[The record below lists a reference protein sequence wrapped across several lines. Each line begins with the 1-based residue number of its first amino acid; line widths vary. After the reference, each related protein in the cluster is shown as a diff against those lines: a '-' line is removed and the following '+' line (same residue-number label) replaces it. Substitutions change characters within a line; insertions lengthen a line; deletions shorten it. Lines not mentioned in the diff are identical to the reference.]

1 MKKVLLYIA
10 LPICC
15 YAGLSSCKKV
25 PVNNIMNP
33 GNYSD
38 TFGLIKTAATADG
51 FPFGLAI
58 DYTPML
64 NNPVYAGTVTR
75 EANSVTFG
83 YQMKHGAIVQNDG
96 SLNYTNTDALVNA
109 CVNAGL
115 QIYGHTLGW
124 HQNQNAT
131 YLKSYAGI
139 TIPAATEL
147 LANPGFEL
155 GNATSF
161 SNWST
166 YNASNGATISVTTT
180 PSQVHSG
187 TRAMMVVNPVANPG
201 SQWKVQVA
209 SDLFNTTVGHQY
221 TVSYW
226 VYAAAAGG
234 SIRLST
240 QTSGGGSAQ
249 YQGDQTIG
257 TSWQLIT
264 WTITA
269 NSPQTRILFDMGQAA
284 NTYYIDNASVK
295 QVIAAPSG
303 SQIAVKLDSALNNFI
318 TNTVTRYKG
327 VVKDWDVINELFADN
342 GTLRNN
348 SNTSITGS
356 DVLVWSNY
364 MGNTYPLHAFQ
375 YAQAADP
382 NALLFINDYGLESN
396 SVKLDS
402 LISYVKFLKANG
414 AKVDGIGT
422 QMHIAWNTS
431 YAGIDAMFQKLA
443 ATGLLI
449 RISELDVRINPNDKT
464 GFMPTSLFYG
474 YQADM
479 YNYVV
484 NSYLKYIP
492 KAQRYG
498 ITVWGVDDPESWI
511 ITSQKKV
518 DNPLL
523 FDANFARKPAYSGF
537 LNALK
542 AQQ

>member
-1 MKKVLLYIA
+1 MKKIFVYLLAPLSCYTA
-10 LPICC
+10 LV
-15 YAGLSSCKKV
+15 GCKKMEV
-25 PVNNIMNP
+25 GIMNT
-33 GNYSD
+33 GNYTD
-38 TFGLIKTAATADG
+38 TSTYIKDAATADG

-58 DYTPML
+58 DYAPMM
-64 NNPVYAGTVTR
+64 NNPVYSGTVAR
-75 EANSVTFG
+75 EATSVTFT

-96 SLNYTNTDALVNA
+96 SLNYTNTDALVNK
-109 CVNAGL
+109 CVSAGL

-131 YLKSYAGI
+131 YLKNYAGI

-155 GNATSF
+155 GAATTF

-166 YNASNGATISVTTT
+166 YNAANGATISVTTT

-209 SDLFNTTVGHQY
+209 SDLFNTVVGQQY
-221 TVSYW
+221 TISYW
-226 VYAAAAGG
+226 VYAASTGG

-249 YQGDQTIG
+249 YQADQNIG
-257 TSWQLIT
+257 TSWQLVT

-269 NSPQTRILFDMGQAA
+269 NSTQTRILFDMGQAA
-284 NTYYIDNASVK
+284 NTYYIDDASVK
-295 QVIAAPSG
+295 QVVTAPSG
-303 SQIAVKLDSALNNFI
+303 SQIAVKLDSALYNFI

-327 VVKDWDVINELFADN
+327 VVKAWDVINELFADN

-348 SNTSITGS
+348 SNTTTTGS

-364 MGNTYPLHAFQ
+364 MGNTYALHAFQ

-382 NALLFINDYGLESN
+382 DALLFINDYSLESN

-422 QMHIAWNTS
+422 QMHIAWNIT

-449 RISELDVRINPNDKT
+449 RISELDIRINPNDKT
-464 GFMPTSLFYG
+464 GFTPNQLFYG

-511 ITSQKKV
+511 VTTQNKV
-518 DNPLL
+518 DYPLL
-523 FDANFARKPAYSGF
+523 FNANFGKKPAYTGM

-542 AQQ
+542 TQQ